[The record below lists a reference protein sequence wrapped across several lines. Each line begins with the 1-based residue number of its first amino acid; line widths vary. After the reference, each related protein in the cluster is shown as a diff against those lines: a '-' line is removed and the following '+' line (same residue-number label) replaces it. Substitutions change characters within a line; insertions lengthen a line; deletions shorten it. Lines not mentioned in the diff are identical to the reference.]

1 MKFFDT
7 IFHLLTGGLEF
18 LEISAKLKPGFKIEY
33 IESALKEFAK
43 KNGIHIFIVKEMPKY
58 VIGKDIYIKYNPKT
72 HCILLKALHSY
83 YDGISMTRFFIEID
97 KIYQGEHQD
106 TVFKFK
112 SPIESYYGN
121 KCVELGANILMN
133 KINEEYDENAE
144 SKPYDIYSD
153 ITSGDL
159 IRAVH
164 KKADMDM
171 ILLLS
176 KSKMDKNDD
185 ASELKN
191 NLTFRYVKKGEDFK
205 TALQESGNFDQGLR
219 FTAWLAKKSR
229 VLFFN
234 NLSNMKLPSFIEK
247 LVCNENADKK
257 TYSSR
262 LLTLVAYPR
271 TSAGTI
277 EVYKS

>member
-1 MKFFDT
+1 
-7 IFHLLTGGLEF
+7 
-18 LEISAKLKPGFKIEY
+18 
-33 IESALKEFAK
+33 
-43 KNGIHIFIVKEMPKY
+43 
-58 VIGKDIYIKYNPKT
+58 
-72 HCILLKALHSY
+72 
-83 YDGISMTRFFIEID
+83 MTRFFIEID

-205 TALQESGNFDQGLR
+205 TVLQESSNFDQGLR

-247 LVCNENADKK
+247 LVCNENANKK